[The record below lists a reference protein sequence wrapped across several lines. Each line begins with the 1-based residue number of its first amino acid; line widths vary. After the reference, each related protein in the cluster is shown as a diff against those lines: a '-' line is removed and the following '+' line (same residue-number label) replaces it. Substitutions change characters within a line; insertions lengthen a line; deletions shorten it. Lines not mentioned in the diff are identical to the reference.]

1 MSKPTPNL
9 LEIRGLK
16 THFDTEKGLVKAIDG
31 IDLDI
36 APGKTVA
43 LVGESGSGKSMT
55 ALSILGLVPQ
65 PVGKIVAGSITFDG
79 RDLAKMPEETLRTI
93 RGNDI
98 SMIFQEPMT
107 SLNPVFRIG
116 HQIAAVIRLHQKV
129 SKADAWKQAI
139 ELLDFAGIPEPARN
153 ASSYPH
159 EFSGGMNQRA
169 MIAMALACRPKLL
182 IADEPTTALD
192 VTVQAQILR
201 LLRKLQTD
209 IGMAI
214 LLITHDLGI
223 VAEMAD
229 EVSVMQ
235 NGLIVE
241 QGPVHGI
248 YKNPQEG
255 YTQKLLAAVPRIDLT
270 PAEPPPEPE
279 PEAPLVEVMDL
290 QKYFPIRTGV
300 FRRTAGFVKAVDGIS
315 FAIPKGKTVALVG
328 ESGSGKTTAGRTIL
342 RLLEP
347 TGGRIC
353 FDGRD
358 ITTLQRDALRTLRK
372 RMQIIFQDPFGSL
385 NPRISV
391 YNMLSEILFVHR
403 IGTKKDRRDRVAE
416 LLRLVELPADIMTRY
431 PHQFSGGQRQRLAI
445 ARALA
450 VEPDFVV
457 ADEAVSALDVTIRAQ
472 ILELLKNL
480 QQKLGLTYLFIT
492 HDLGVTQQFCD
503 RVVVMHQGVIV
514 EHGATDAVFR
524 NPQHPYTQRLL
535 DAVPL
540 PDPDARRIRED

>member
-1 MSKPTPNL
+1 MSDSTPNL
-9 LEIRGLK
+9 VEIRGLK
-16 THFDTEKGLVKAIDG
+16 THFDTEKGIVKAIDG

-55 ALSILGLVPQ
+55 ALSMLGLVPK
-65 PVGKIVAGSITFDG
+65 PVGKIVAGSIRFDG
-79 RDLAKMPEETLRTI
+79 RDLTKLPEDALRHI

-116 HQIAAVIRLHQKV
+116 HQIASVIRLHQNLP
-129 SKADAWKQAI
+129 KAAAWKKAI
-139 ELLDFAGIPEPARN
+139 ELLELAGIPDPERN
-153 ASSYPH
+153 AMSYPH

-201 LLRKLQTD
+201 LLRQLQLD

-229 EVSVMQ
+229 TVSVMQ

-248 YKNPQEG
+248 YKTPRES

-279 PEAPLVEVMDL
+279 PEAPLIEVMNL
-290 QKYFPIRTGV
+290 QKYFPIRKGV
-300 FRRTAGFVKAVDGIS
+300 LRRTAGFVKAVDGIS
-315 FAIPKGKTVALVG
+315 FAIPKGKTMALVG

-358 ITTLQRDALRTLRK
+358 ITTLPRDALRTLRK

-391 YNMLSEILFVHR
+391 YSMLSEILFVHR
-403 IGTKKDRRDRVAE
+403 IGNKGDRRDRVAE
-416 LLRLVELPADIMTRY
+416 ILRLVELPADIMGRY
-431 PHQFSGGQRQRLAI
+431 PHEFSGGQRQRLAI

-472 ILELLKNL
+472 ILDLLKNL
-480 QQKLGLTYLFIT
+480 QEKLGLTYLFIT

-503 RVVVMHQGVIV
+503 RVVVMNRGAIV
-514 EHGATDAVFR
+514 EHGPTDAVFR
-524 NPQHPYTQRLL
+524 NPQDPYTQRLL

-540 PDPDARRIRED
+540 PDPDARRIRQD